1 MIAKSASKLV
11 HSVKCGICRVE
22 IVDRAQIYQAGI
34 NLGVICSACY
44 RAFSTEDIEMMAN
57 MFIAYGGYYGMIRD
71 RTFSV
76 LKALE
81 ELIKNSNGKGKL
93 LDTDFL
99 NIKLMHKS
107 LLHGISPEQYINS
120 FKILLEE

>member
-1 MIAKSASKLV
+1 MIAKPASKSV
-11 HSVKCGICRVE
+11 HSVKCGICHVE

-34 NLGVICSACY
+34 NLGVICITCY

-57 MFIAYGGYYGMIRD
+57 MFIAYGGYYGMIKD

-81 ELIKNSNGKGKL
+81 YLIENSNVKDKFL
-93 LDTDFL
+93 NTDFL
-99 NIKLMHKS
+99 NIKLMHKA
-107 LLHGISPEQYINS
+107 LLHGVSPEQYINS
-120 FKILLEE
+120 FKTLLEE